1 MPRSGTSLIEQIIS
15 CHPQVYG
22 AGELPFLELF
32 GGKISRGVKDIK
44 SRNLLKFRKSY
55 LNQLKNISAD
65 KQIITDKMPQN
76 FLHIGLILKALPE
89 AKIIHVTRD
98 PAATCWSNFKHYF
111 SAKGLGYSYDLH
123 DTVAY
128 FRMYQELMEF
138 WEKQYGDKI
147 YHIDYERL
155 TIEQEIET
163 KKLIKHLKLD
173 WDDACLLP
181 QENRRNVRTASRQ
194 QVKEKVYKG
203 SSKAWRKYEN
213 FLNDYLRV
221 HRPSKDSILK
231 NNISSFAELK

>member
-1 MPRSGTSLIEQIIS
+1 M
-15 CHPQVYG
+15 
-22 AGELPFLELF
+22 
-32 GGKISRGVKDIK
+32 
-44 SRNLLKFRKSY
+44 
-55 LNQLKNISAD
+55 
-65 KQIITDKMPQN
+65 KM
-76 FLHIGLILKALPE
+76 L
-89 AKIIHVTRD
+89 
-98 PAATCWSNFKHYF
+98 SNFIR
-111 SAKGLGYSYDLH
+111 SAFAVFALVVSAHALADDPIETGTFNNKAIYGY

-213 FLNDYLRV
+213 FLNDYFRV

-231 NNISSFAELK
+231 NNISSFADLK